1 MSNNYRI
8 KVSSSKFIEESRPIA
23 ILRLNEREFL
33 KGEIVM
39 VNYKKDQDFKTN
51 IGTLVA
57 IGVKDGKGEDC
68 YRLIS
73 TGGSVVVRKVV
84 TSLSDVSSLVH
95 GELYIYK
102 DDNNKW
108 FYVYKKKDEDNRRI
122 EEITDGPFIF
132 IDSESGYRW
141 FYRDGECRR
150 EDEFFTSKQVKDI
163 ISQVLI
169 RSDRLEVESED
180 GLLFKA
186 GDVKDI
192 VLTINTFDL
201 DNNNIS
207 DKCEYK
213 VNGKPITLLS
223 NNSYVLT
230 NVSSDTKITVE
241 CKIDLGNNFYQILR
255 KTIKIVFGFIFY
267 YGRVNQ
273 DWKPSVLNIKSLE
286 YSKLSAKTNFDWVG
300 INLENPGKT
309 VFCYP
314 KSYGLLDHIYDFHG
328 IDYYKDYEIYDGNFE
343 IDGINYLVYL
353 KKEPVKIHNFRQNFI
368 FNDSSDV
375 DISGVD
381 RDSLSDLIEMLI
393 ENKIFRYI
401 EELRL
406 TGLVFI
412 DKFFY
417 DVPTSDLIPRKI
429 YYIESE
435 KKLYLIQEDS
445 TGIFKDPDIKTLYVK
460 LPEHTIMFWNGTDLV
475 SEGIGSEI
483 IHNIREIV

>member
-23 ILRLNEREFL
+23 ILRLNEYEFL

-57 IGVKDGKGEDC
+57 IGIKDGKGEDC

-84 TSLSDVSSLVH
+84 TSLADVSSLVH
-95 GELYIYK
+95 GELYVYK
-102 DDNNKW
+102 DDNDKW
-108 FYVYKKKDEDNRRI
+108 FYVYKKENEDNRSI
-122 EEITDGPFIF
+122 EEITGGPFIF

-180 GLLFKA
+180 GLLFKV

-207 DKCEYK
+207 NKCEYK
-213 VNGKPITLLS
+213 VNGNPITLLS
-223 NNSYVLT
+223 NNSYIYP
-230 NVSSDTKITVE
+230 NVSSDSEITVE

-255 KTIKIVFGFIFY
+255 KTINITFGFVFY
-267 YGRVNQ
+267 YGRVNP
-273 DWKPSVLNIKSLE
+273 DWKPSVLEIKNLE
-286 YSKLSAKTNFDWVG
+286 FSKVSARTNFEWLDIDLV
-300 INLENPGKT
+300 NLEKI
-309 VFCYP
+309 VLCYP
-314 KSYGLLDHIYDFHG
+314 KSYGPLSHIYDFHG
-328 IDYYKDYEIYDGNFE
+328 IDYCKDYDIYDNHYT
-343 IDGINYLVYL
+343 IDGIDYLVYL
-353 KKEPVKIHNFRQNFI
+353 KKAPIKIYDFRQSFI
-368 FNDSSDV
+368 FESDNV
-375 DISGVD
+375 DVSKLDKATLGG
-381 RDSLSDLIEMLI
+381 LIEKAVNEKLN
-393 ENKIFRYI
+393 NKIQD
-401 EELRL
+401 LRL
-406 TGLVFI
+406 AGLVFI
-412 DKFFY
+412 DGFIQ
-417 DVPTSDLIPRKI
+417 DTSGSNLISGNV
-429 YYIESE
+429 YYVEST
-435 KKLYLIQEDS
+435 KKLYLPQENS
-445 TGIFKDPDIKTLYVK
+445 SAITKDPDSKTLYVK
-460 LPEHTIMFWNGTDLV
+460 LPDHSIMYWDGTDLV
-475 SEGIGSEI
+475 NEGKLSSRKINSIEEI
-483 IHNIREIV
+483 L